1 MTEGPADDS
10 GFAELRSLLVGPEQ
24 RELAALRTRLADPA
38 ARTRDVSGVL
48 PDAIE
53 RRAGDPQLAR
63 ALAPPVEEA
72 ITASVRRDPQPLA
85 DALFPAIGPAI
96 RKAIVHTLA
105 SMMESLN
112 RTIELSLSWRALQW
126 RWTAFRT
133 GRPFGEIVLLNT
145 LQYQVEQVFLVH
157 VETGLLLQHVAG
169 DPMTGQDA
177 DQISAM
183 LTAIRDFARDSFR
196 VDGGQSLDAL
206 RLGDLQV
213 LVEQGPH
220 ALVAGVVRGTAPVT
234 LADTFRSTLE
244 AVHRQFGDE
253 LASFTGDSTP
263 FERARPLLEACL
275 IRSLREQPQAAARQR
290 WLLAAAVVLVALGV
304 WAFFAARE
312 RQRFEAFLDSLAAEP
327 GIVVIAHGRRHGAFY
342 VTGWRDPLARDP
354 GALAAAAGLRP
365 DAIEARWEP
374 YEALHPEFIAAR
386 ARDVLRPP
394 SGVTLGYRDGV
405 LRASGPAPERWIVES
420 EQRAPVV
427 GGVRRFEY
435 LGVSPEQR
443 LKERLEAM
451 MLRFAKGQ
459 SRLVPGQD
467 ADLRAVSGL
476 LAELNTVARSRGA
489 RIRVEIN
496 GHTDSD
502 GSDAANLPLSQ
513 ARAEAVAALIG
524 RESVDALELVSRG
537 VGSSMPVPGAAGERA
552 KERNRRVSFRVTLP
566 DGVNEGGPRP

>member
-10 GFAELRSLLVGPEQ
+10 GFTELRSLLVGPER
-24 RELAALRTRLADPA
+24 REIDALRTRLADPA

-48 PDAIE
+48 PDAIA

-105 SMMESLN
+105 SMMESFN

-126 RWTAFRT
+126 RWTALRT

-145 LQYQVEQVFLVH
+145 LQYRVEQVFLVH
-157 VETGLLLQHVAG
+157 AETGLLLQHVAA
-169 DPMTGQDA
+169 DPTVGQDA

-196 VDGGQSLDAL
+196 VEGGESLDAL
-206 RLGDLQV
+206 RVGDLQV

-220 ALVAGVVRGTAPVT
+220 ALVAGVVRGTPPAE
-234 LADTFRSTLE
+234 LGETFRAAIE
-244 AVHRQFGDE
+244 GVHRQLGDE
-253 LASFTGDSTP
+253 LVAFTGDSAP

-275 IRSLREQPQAAARQR
+275 LRSLRERPARASSRR
-290 WLLAAAVVLVALGV
+290 WLLAAAVALAAVGI
-304 WAFFAARE
+304 WAFVAARE
-312 RQRFEAFLDSLAAEP
+312 RQRFDDYLDRLAAEP
-327 GIVVIAHGRRHGAFY
+327 GIVVLAHGRRQGRYY
-342 VTGWRDPLARDP
+342 VTGWRDRLSRDP
-354 GALAAAAGLRP
+354 IALAAAAGLRP
-365 DAIEARWEP
+365 DAIDARWEP
-374 YEALHPEFIAAR
+374 YEALHPQFIAAR

-394 SGVTLGYRDGV
+394 PGVTLGYRDGV

-427 GGVRRFEY
+427 SGVRRFEY
-435 LGVSPEQR
+435 AGVPPE
-443 LKERLEAM
+443 ERLRERLHAIA
-451 MLRFAKGQ
+451 LRFPRGQ
-459 SRLVPGQD
+459 AVPAPGQD
-467 ADLRAVSGL
+467 ALLRSVAGL
-476 LAELNTVARSRGA
+476 LAELNAVARSRGA
-489 RIRVEIN
+489 RVRVEIN

-513 ARAEAVAALIG
+513 ARADAVLALLDRDRLDRI
-524 RESVDALELVSRG
+524 ALVARG
-537 VGSSMPVPGAAGERA
+537 VGSSMPLPDAGGQGA
-552 KERNRRVSFRVTLP
+552 KERNRRASFRVTIERA
-566 DGVNEGGPRP
+566 DEGGPRP

>member
-24 RELAALRTRLADPA
+24 RELAALRARVADPA

-48 PDAIE
+48 PDAIA

-112 RTIELSLSWRALQW
+112 RTIELSLSWRALRW

-133 GRPFGEIVLLNT
+133 GRPFAEIVLLNT

-157 VETGLLLQHVAG
+157 AETGLLLQHVAA
-169 DPMTGQDA
+169 DPMAAQDA

-196 VDGGQSLDAL
+196 VDGNQSLDAM
-206 RLGDLQV
+206 RVGDLQV
-213 LVEQGPH
+213 LVEQGPL
-220 ALVAGVVRGTAPVT
+220 ALVAGVVRGTPPVT
-234 LADTFRSTLE
+234 LAETFGSTLE
-244 AVHRQFGDE
+244 AIHRQLGEE
-253 LASFTGDSTP
+253 LASFTGDSAP
-263 FERARPLLEACL
+263 FERVRPLLEACL
-275 IRSLREQPQAAARQR
+275 VRSLRERPAAPVARR
-290 WLLAAAVVLVALGV
+290 WLLAAAVTLLAVALWGY
-304 WAFFAARE
+304 FSMRE
-312 RQRFEAFLDSLAAEP
+312 RQRFDDYLDRLSAEP
-327 GIVVIAHGRRHGAFY
+327 GIVVLDHGRRRGKLY
-342 VTGWRDPLARDP
+342 VTGWRDPMAQDP
-354 GALAAAAGLRP
+354 MTLAAAAGLRP
-365 DAIEARWEP
+365 DAVEGRWEP
-374 YEALHPEFIAAR
+374 YEALHPMFVAER

-394 SGVTLGYRDGV
+394 PGVTIGYRDGV
-405 LRASGPAPERWIVES
+405 LTASGAAPERWIVES

-427 GGVRRFEY
+427 AGVRRFEY
-435 LGVSPEQR
+435 VGVPPEQR
-443 LKERLEAM
+443 LKARLEAIS
-451 MLRFAKGQ
+451 LRFPKGLA
-459 SRLVPGQD
+459 RLAPGQD
-467 ADLRAVSGL
+467 AAVRTVSDL
-476 LAELNTVARSRGA
+476 LAELNAVARSGTSRV
-489 RIRVEIN
+489 RVEIN

-513 ARAEAVAALIG
+513 ARADAVLSLLARDRL
-524 RESVDALELVSRG
+524 DALDFAARG
-537 VGSSMPVPGAAGERA
+537 VGSSMPLPDVAGETG
-552 KERNRRVSFRVTLP
+552 KERNRRVSFLVAIP
-566 DGVNEGGPRP
+566 DRPGDGGRRP